1 MNLFEIKKLSYYAP
15 NKGYCVH
22 LAEING
28 SIEFSILIGK
38 NEAQSIA
45 LALEGIK
52 TPRPMTHDIILD
64 ILNSSD
70 VKLDKIDIYKYFRG
84 TFYSRLCIKNVH
96 IGEKYIDCRPSDAIG
111 IALRYCCPIYLN
123 NEVLNK
129 IKTKNIVPDFTF
141 NSIQEYK
148 TQDSSEK
155 TVKKLN
161 FALNNAIDKENYEV
175 AAKLRDKIKSIE
187 DIAK

>member
-15 NKGYCVH
+15 NKGYRVH

-64 ILNSSD
+64 ILISSD
-70 VKLDKIDIYKYFRG
+70 VKLDKIEIHKFFNS
-84 TFYSRLCIKNVH
+84 TFYSRLWIKNSH

-111 IALRYCCPIYLN
+111 IALRYCSPIYVN
-123 NEVLNK
+123 NKVLNK
-129 IKTKNIVPDFTF
+129 IKTKEIVTDLTF

-148 TQDSSEK
+148 
-155 TVKKLN
+155 
-161 FALNNAIDKENYEV
+161 I
-175 AAKLRDKIKSIE
+175 
-187 DIAK
+187 